1 MAVVDTGLRKF
12 TDGAQHVLLS
22 DNQIRLSDGAN
33 IDAFS
38 RLRVSYPISIFTHQN
53 SYGTD
58 TDIYETVKSGAGTA
72 ATYLPNEDSLN
83 LTVGTVS
90 GEYTIRQT
98 FRYFPYTPGKSQLI
112 VMTGVLGTGVTNITK
127 RIGYFDNSN
136 GLFFEQADS
145 TLKVVRRTFTSG
157 AVVDNAVNQSAWNID
172 KFDGSGPSGLVIDV
186 SKAQIFVID
195 FQWLGVGRVRFGFDI
210 DGVIYYCH
218 QLLNANS
225 LTTVYMTTAT
235 LPLRYEIR
243 NIGTSAG
250 ASLKQICSCVTS
262 EGGTIP
268 EGEQFSASSGI
279 TTVPVTTRRPVF
291 AIRLKT
297 TVNSKVNRKN
307 AKLLENHVRATTND
321 AYIEIIHGHI
331 PTAVTATWTSAGSD
345 SGIEYS
351 IDISAVTFTDEHR
364 VESFYATAGIGQ
376 ASFVI
381 NEEVDVANE
390 HDRIY
395 LDYAGTTSAY
405 FVIYATSFTGT
416 SNIATTATWIE
427 S

>member
-12 TDGAQHVLLS
+12 TDGAQHVHLD
-22 DNQIRLSDGAN
+22 DNQIRIADSAN
-33 IDAFS
+33 VDAFS

-53 SYGTD
+53 SYGID

-72 ATYLPNEDSLN
+72 VTYLPNEDSCN

-98 FRYFPYTPGKSQLI
+98 FRYFPYTPGKSQLV
-112 VMTGVLGTGVTNITK
+112 VMTGVLGAGVTNVTK

-157 AVVDNAVNQSAWNID
+157 AAVDNAVNQSAWNID
-172 KFDGSGPSGLVIDV
+172 KFDGSGPSGLIIDV

-195 FQWLGVGRVRFGFDI
+195 FQWLGAGRVRFGFNI
-210 DGVIYYCH
+210 DGILYYCH
-218 QLLNANS
+218 ELMNANV

-243 NIGTSAG
+243 NTGTSAG
-250 ASLKQICSCVTS
+250 ASLKQICSSVTS

-279 TTVPVTTRRPVF
+279 ASVAVTTRRPIF
-291 AIRLKT
+291 AIRMAT
-297 TVNSKVNRKN
+297 TLNSKVNRRN
-307 AKLLENHVRATTND
+307 AKLLETHFRATTND
-321 AYIEIIHGHI
+321 AYIEIIHGHV
-331 PTAVTATWTSAGSD
+331 PTAITATWTSAGSD
-345 SGIEYS
+345 SGVEYS
-351 IDISAVTFTDEHR
+351 TDISAVTFTDEHR
-364 VESFYATAGIGQ
+364 METLYATAGVGQ
-376 ASFVI
+376 ASTVI
-381 NEEVDVANE
+381 NESIDIANE

-395 LDYAGTTSAY
+395 LDYAGTTSSY
-405 FVIYATSFTGT
+405 FVVFATAFAGT

-427 S
+427 A